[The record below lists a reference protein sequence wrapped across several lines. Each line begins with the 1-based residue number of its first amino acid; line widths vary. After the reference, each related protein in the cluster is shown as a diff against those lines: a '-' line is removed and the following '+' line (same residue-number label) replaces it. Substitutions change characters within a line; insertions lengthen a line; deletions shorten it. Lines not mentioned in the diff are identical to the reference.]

1 MASWDPRVN
10 EVFLMAIEAAST
22 EERAAVL
29 DRECQGDP
37 ELRRKV
43 EALLQAHDRAGSFL
57 EEAAPGLAEPDPAA
71 TLAGTET
78 RAGNG
83 TSPGG
88 TSAGFQMD
96 TQLEQAARVA
106 ARPVPEGPG
115 SRIGPYKLLQK
126 IGEGGMGS
134 VYMAEQ
140 EVPVRRRVALKIIK
154 PGMDSEQVIRRFEAE
169 RQALALMDHPGIA
182 RVLDAGATESGRPYF
197 VMELVNGVPITEY
210 CDRQRLGPRE
220 RLELFTHVCAAVQ
233 HAHQKGIIH
242 RDLKPSNVL
251 VTLIDGKPVPKVI
264 DFGVAKAIDQRLTE
278 RTLFTQF
285 GGIVG
290 TLEYMSP
297 EQAALSGV
305 DIDTRSDIYSLGVL
319 IYELLTGTTPLVRE
333 RLQESAYL
341 EILRRIREEEPPPPS
356 SRLSESG
363 ETLPSI
369 SAQRRTEPER
379 LRRLVRGELDW
390 IVMKALDKDRSRRYE
405 TASGLARDIERY
417 LGDEPVEAGPP
428 SARYRLGKLLRK
440 HRGLVATT
448 AAFAGLL
455 LMGALV
461 STYLAVRS
469 TRAEQAAR
477 DAAIQAQE
485 AEKRATDQRDKARAA
500 EAEAR
505 AVSEFLQNDLL
516 AQAGSRAQASRG
528 GSPPDPDVRV
538 RTLLDR
544 AAGKIESRFTDQP
557 LVEASTRAIIGRTY
571 RDLGLY
577 AEAVPHLK
585 RSIELYQGA
594 RGEADPATLRA
605 MEQLAW
611 SDQALNR
618 FAEAEALTRRLLD
631 QVRRQKGPEHED
643 TLGPTNDLAVLF
655 IRQGKYAEGE
665 ALLLQCYQV
674 RLRISSEEHP
684 QSLEL
689 MNNLGLLRRLQGR
702 NEEARELLERCLEIR
717 RRVSGESHPDTLNVM
732 NNLGFVYEELGKADQ
747 AEALLKAALER
758 SRKSLGSDH
767 DQTVQTMNALAGAY
781 WKQAR
786 FEESEALLSQVMES
800 RKRQYG
806 EDNVNTIAALYNLG
820 LVRRSGGKDA
830 EARAIFEKVLELR
843 RRHQGQAHPETM
855 EVTNDLAFA
864 LAAASD
870 PKGRDLAR
878 ASALLA
884 EAIPRVPQGLETLAG
899 NLWNTRSLV
908 QLRGG
913 DWKAALESARR
924 ANELHHDKSG
934 EDWILLA
941 VAHAQLGDREQA
953 RRWYDRALPWLSR
966 NRSGDQDFRRL
977 QAEAASLLGL
987 EPPATPQAQ
996 PKSPVRG

>member
-10 EVFLMAIEAAST
+10 EIFLKAIEAPLAG
-22 EERAAVL
+22 ERGAVL
-29 DRECQGDP
+29 DKECQSDS

-57 EEAAPGLAEPDPAA
+57 EEAAPVLAEPEPAA
-71 TLAGTET
+71 TIAGTQT

-88 TSAGFQMD
+88 TSAGFHVD
-96 TQLEQAARVA
+96 TELERPARMA
-106 ARPVPEGPG
+106 TRPVLEGPG

-169 RQALALMDHPGIA
+169 RQALALMDHPAIA
-182 RVLDAGATESGRPYF
+182 RVLDAGATDSGRPYF
-197 VMELVNGVPITEY
+197 VMELVNGMPITEY
-210 CDRQRLGPRE
+210 CDQQQLEPRQRLD
-220 RLELFTHVCAAVQ
+220 LFTRVCAAVQ

-251 VTLIDGKPVPKVI
+251 VTLIDGQPAPKVI

-319 IYELLTGTTPLVRE
+319 IYELLTGTTPLTRG

-356 SRLSESG
+356 SRLSQSA

-417 LGDEPVEAGPP
+417 LGDEPVEAGPL
-428 SARYRLGKLLRK
+428 STRYRLTKLLRK
-440 HRGLVATT
+440 HRVLVATS

-455 LMGALV
+455 LLGALV
-461 STYLAVRS
+461 SLYLAVRA
-469 TRAEQAAR
+469 TRAERAAQDALIHARQAEEAAR
-477 DAAIQAQE
+477 DE
-485 AEKRATDQRDKARAA
+485 RDKARAA
-500 EAEAR
+500 EAQSK

-516 AQAGSRAQASRG
+516 SQASARSQVG
-528 GSPPDPDVRV
+528 RGSPPDPDVKV
-538 RTLLDR
+538 RTVLDR
-544 AAGKIESRFTDQP
+544 AAAKIESRFADQP
-557 LVEASTRAIIGRTY
+557 LVEASTRQIIGRTY

-585 RSIELYQGA
+585 RSIELHQRL
-594 RGEADPATLRA
+594 RGEADPAALRA

-618 FAEAEALTRRLLD
+618 FAEAEALTRKVLEEIG
-631 QVRRQKGPEHED
+631 RQKGSDHEE
-643 TLGPTNDLAVLF
+643 TLGAKNDLAVLF

-665 ALLLQCYQV
+665 ALLLECYQARV
-674 RLRISSEEHP
+674 RISGEDHP
-684 QSLEL
+684 HSLEL
-689 MNNLGLLRRLQGR
+689 MNNLGLLRKLQGR
-702 NEEARELLERCLEIR
+702 NEEARKLLERCLEIR
-717 RRVSGESHPDTLNVM
+717 RRVSGDSHPDTLNVM
-732 NNLGFVYEELGKADQ
+732 NNLGFVYQELGKAEQ
-747 AEALLKAALER
+747 AEAMLKAALEL
-758 SRKSLGSDH
+758 SRKSLGNDH

-800 RKRQYG
+800 RTRQYG
-806 EDNVNTIAALYNLG
+806 EGNLNTIAALYNLG
-820 LVRRSGGKDA
+820 LVRRSSGKAA
-830 EARAIFEKVLELR
+830 EARAIFEKVLALR
-843 RRHQGQAHPETM
+843 RGVQGEAHPETL
-855 EVTNDLAFA
+855 EVANDLSFT
-864 LAAASD
+864 LAVAPD
-870 PKGRDLAR
+870 PKDRDLAR
-878 ASALLA
+878 ASALLD
-884 EAIPRVPQGLETLAG
+884 ETIPRLPQGLETFAG

-908 QLRGG
+908 QLRAG
-913 DWKAALESARR
+913 DPKAALESALR
-924 ANELHHDKSG
+924 ANALHHDQSG
-934 EDWILLA
+934 EDWLLLA
-941 VAHAQLGDREQA
+941 LAHARLGDREQA
-953 RRWYDRALPWLSR
+953 RGWYDRALPWLSR

-987 EPPATPQAQ
+987 EPPAAPQAQ